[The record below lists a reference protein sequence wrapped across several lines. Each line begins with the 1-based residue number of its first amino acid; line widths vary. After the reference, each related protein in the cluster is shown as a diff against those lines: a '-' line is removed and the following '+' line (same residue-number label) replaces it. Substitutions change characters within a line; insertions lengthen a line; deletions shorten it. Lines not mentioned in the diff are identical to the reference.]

1 MARQPRRVVAAVAAV
16 ALLLTVCGTLG
27 RPSSAQRHLVDRGYL
42 AAAFGAR
49 SPSSWP
55 PPDCLPQPTRQLQ
68 IGVIATFSARFS
80 ISHEVSS
87 SIDGQICGIGTLASP
102 PPGACPPPGPTR
114 QSVALEFSVP
124 ADGQI
129 FRVNSVDITI
139 VPRVTP
145 HIPNVKVITHPIVAL
160 VCVSYA
166 PPGPIHLSVIVPV
179 TASAS
184 FFGTHCTLAP
194 VVPLAGPLYG
204 PLGNFT
210 AILGGAFSIPAALPN
225 PTCSPALTAALDG
238 LLGFPS
244 PPGSATLDLTVHG
257 EAYCA
262 VLQNQ
267 QLCLLG

>member
-1 MARQPRRVVAAVAAV
+1 MARRIRRVAATATAL
-16 ALLLTVCGTLG
+16 ALLLTFGGKFG
-27 RPSSAQRHLVDRGYL
+27 RPS
-42 AAAFGAR
+42 AAASEAQ
-49 SPSSWP
+49 SPAPWP
-55 PPDCLPQPTRQLQ
+55 PANCLPRPTQQLQ
-68 IGVIATFSARFS
+68 IGVIATFSASFS

-87 SIDGQICGIGTLASP
+87 SITGQICGIGTLASP
-102 PPGACPPPGPTR
+102 PPGACPPPSPTR

-139 VPRVTP
+139 VPGVTP
-145 HIPNVKVITHPIVAL
+145 HIPNVNVITHPIVAR
-160 VCVSYA
+160 VCVSNA
-166 PPGPIHLSVIVPV
+166 PPGPIHLSITVPV

-184 FFGTHCTLAP
+184 FFGTHCMLAP
-194 VVPLAGPLYG
+194 VVPLSGPLYG

-210 AILGGAFSIPAALPN
+210 ARLSGAFSIPAAAPN
-225 PTCSPALTAALDG
+225 PTCSPALTAALNG

-262 VLQNQ
+262 VPQNQ
-267 QLCLLG
+267 QLCLLQ